1 MTIGT
6 VAVYLAVGPV
16 DLRGAFDRL
25 AAVTRQVL
33 SLDPASGALFLFH
46 NRRRN
51 RLKCLWWDS
60 NGYTILYKRLS
71 RGAFPIPVVHEEAGC
86 ACVEISPEDFARL
99 LAGLPIDPSSVRPRI
114 IH

>member
-1 MTIGT
+1 VTTG
-6 VAVYLAVGPV
+6 VSVYLAVGAV

-25 AAVTRQVL
+25 AELTRQVL
-33 SLDPASGALFLFH
+33 SLDPASGALFLFY

-71 RGAFPIPVVHEEAGC
+71 RGTFAIPKVNEPGC
-86 ACVEISPEDFARL
+86 ACAEISAEDFARL
-99 LAGLPIDPSSVRPRI
+99 LAGLPLDPASVRPRI
-114 IH
+114 VH